1 MKNSSHLGFWF
12 AFAILLFFASP
23 LLRAGSKMEVYVLDE
38 IQQTRSALG
47 ERVGN
52 FVVSFANA
60 TFTGTPL
67 GAMAKTAQSIKHTP
81 QEVALGKRVAGP
93 GGEVISSVYNNY
105 LQGLVMQTYVV
116 AMRLAIVVIWLIV
129 LAPMLCAS
137 VYDGFMLRRIKRAEF
152 GAIRPATFTVAGIVV
167 IPLLAMPVVY
177 LVLPFTL
184 SPLLAPLWAL
194 LLVRPLSFMIS
205 NMQPLFGR

>member
-129 LAPMLCAS
+129 LAPMLS
-137 VYDGFMLRRIKRAEF
+137 
-152 GAIRPATFTVAGIVV
+152 ATFTVAGIVV

-194 LLVRPLSFMIS
+194 LLVLPLSFMIS